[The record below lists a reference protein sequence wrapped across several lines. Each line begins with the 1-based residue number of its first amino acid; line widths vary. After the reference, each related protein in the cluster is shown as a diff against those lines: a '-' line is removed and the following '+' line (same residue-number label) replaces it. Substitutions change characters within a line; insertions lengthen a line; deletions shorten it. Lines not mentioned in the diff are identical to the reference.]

1 VLRKLC
7 LIAIVALLFPGF
19 ASAIELYVDNELG
32 SDDLDGRSLAMTAA
46 LHAGPLRTITRA
58 LQIAHAGDRIHLTNN
73 RTPYRE
79 SVTIFSGNNGVGVGG
94 PFTIEGN
101 GATLSGSFPV
111 PRKAWE
117 NYRGDIFRFTPE
129 HAAFGQLF
137 LDARPAKRRYL
148 ARPEAIPN
156 LNPLEWCL
164 SDGMIY
170 FRVDSD
176 KLPDEYP
183 LTYAAQTVGI
193 TLYQVRGVL
202 IRDLIV
208 EGFQLD
214 GINAHDR
221 ATECVLDG
229 VIARG
234 NGRAGVAVGGASE
247 VRLINCL
254 LGDNGDAQLL
264 TDGPSKTFVRSSRLL
279 DNTAPPLL
287 RRGGEVWEEGEPD
300 AKTPESEAPAA
311 EETKAKKSAVR

>member
-1 VLRKLC
+1 MLHKLC
-7 LIAIVALLFPGF
+7 LIAIVVLLYPHAAL
-19 ASAIELYVDNELG
+19 AIELYVDNELG
-32 SDDLDGRSLAMTAA
+32 SDDLDGRSRVTSVSL
-46 LHAGPLRTITRA
+46 LAGPVRTITRA
-58 LQIAHAGDRIHLTNN
+58 LQIAHAGDRINLTNN

-79 SVTIFSGNNGVGVGG
+79 SITIFGGNNGVGVDGA
-94 PFTIEGN
+94 FTIEGN
-101 GATLSGSFPV
+101 GATLNGSFSV

-148 ARPEAIPN
+148 ARPGAIPN

-164 SDGMIY
+164 ADGMIY
-170 FRVDSD
+170 FRVESD

-202 IRDLIV
+202 INDLIV

-221 ATECVLDG
+221 VTDCVLDG

-234 NGRAGVAVGGASE
+234 NGRAGVAVGGASD
-247 VRLINCL
+247 VRLIHCI

-264 TDGPSKTFVRSSRLL
+264 TDGPSKTFVRSSKLL

-287 RRGGEVWEEGEPD
+287 RRGGEVWEEEKADAPD
-300 AKTPESEAPAA
+300 ADAPAA
-311 EETKAKKSAVR
+311 EETKAKKAAVR